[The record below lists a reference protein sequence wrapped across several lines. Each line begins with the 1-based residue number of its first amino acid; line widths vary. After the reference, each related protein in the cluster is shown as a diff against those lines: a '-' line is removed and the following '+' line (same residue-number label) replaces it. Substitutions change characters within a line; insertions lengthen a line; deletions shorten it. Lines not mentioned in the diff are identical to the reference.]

1 MIPFDN
7 KLIYNGIIA
16 FYTLHIYTI
25 KLKYFKSSMSNK
37 KIDIILGSRRL
48 SNYWWASTILL
59 GSLSFLLVG
68 LSSYTNLQIFPFTN
82 SFGIS
87 FMPQGAIMVF
97 YGTLGVS
104 ISCFLWLTII
114 WNVGSGYNEFNN
126 DKGIITIFRMGFPGK
141 NRSLLLQYNINEI
154 QAIKVDIKEG
164 LNPKRE
170 IYLKTKDY
178 REIPLTR
185 VGQPLLL
192 SEIEYRAT
200 ELAKFLGV
208 VLEGIE

>member
-1 MIPFDN
+1 M
-7 KLIYNGIIA
+7 L
-16 FYTLHIYTI
+16 
-25 KLKYFKSSMSNK
+25 NK
-37 KIDIILGSRRL
+37 KIDTILGSRRF
-48 SNYWWASTILL
+48 SNYWWATIILF
-59 GSLSFLLVG
+59 GGISFIIVG
-68 LSSYTNLQIFPFTN
+68 LSSYKNLQLLPFINTLN
-82 SFGIS
+82 IS

-97 YGTLGVS
+97 YGTLGLI
-104 ISCFLWLTII
+104 ISCFLWLTIL

-141 NRSLLLQYNINEI
+141 NRSMRLTYSINQI
-154 QAIKVDIKEG
+154 QAIKINIKDG

-178 REIPLTR
+178 REIPLNS

-192 SEIEYRAT
+192 SEIEYKAT

-208 VLEGIE
+208 VLEGLD